1 VSRKATF
8 NLNDVCFS
16 AEERAYAAPMTN
28 RLTIDEMLARARAR
42 ITRLSP
48 REAALAVDAG
58 ALLVDTRDSADRV
71 AEGVI
76 PGSILV
82 TRNTLEWRADPTAEM
97 PDPRIADPTLQLI
110 VVCNDGYSSSLA
122 AASLVDLGFA
132 RAADLEG
139 GYRAWKAAGLP
150 TVAAEET

>member
-1 VSRKATF
+1 
-8 NLNDVCFS
+8 
-16 AEERAYAAPMTN
+16 MTD
-28 RLTIDEMLARARAR
+28 RLTIDQMLAHARERIAR
-42 ITRLSP
+42 LAP
-48 REAALAVDAG
+48 HEASAAQRSGAVI
-58 ALLVDTRDSADRV
+58 VDTRDSADRA

-76 PGSILV
+76 PGSVLV
-82 TRNTLEWRADPTAEM
+82 TRNTLEWRADPASEL

-150 TVAAEET
+150 TVEVDAT